1 MLSHDDSPVGAF
13 PRERALAGW
22 SPSSRRENVCGNT
35 ALLVCFQ
42 LRFISPDKDLT
53 KRLHFKDF
61 FEDYDS
67 NLLRGNDD
75 IFMQGSESQ
84 WGCSKADPLL
94 LKGRSA
100 IAFYGFL
107 EARADL
113 LLLSFLWDKLHLSS
127 SLTFKRLICLNF
139 LPLSKVLSSMKD
151 DFMYA
156 WWFECLPG
164 WIKDCE
170 EICRVSDMQDCV
182 WHSSR
187 AWFRGNC
194 ITPPHCVFFGQ
205 KNEEERQLHFGGD
218 FFVVSSPNEQSND
231 PALVVYQTVT
241 FKKYTHPIYSDI

>member
-13 PRERALAGW
+13 TRERALAGW

-35 ALLVCFQ
+35 ALLVCFP
-42 LRFISPDKDLT
+42 LRFISPYKDLT
-53 KRLHFKDF
+53 KRSHFKDF

-107 EARADL
+107 EARGVL

-127 SLTFKRLICLNF
+127 SLTFKRLICLNV

-187 AWFRGNC
+187 ACFRGKMHH
-194 ITPPHCVFFGQ
+194 TTTLCVLGQ
-205 KNEEERQLHFGGD
+205 KEEEAR
-218 FFVVSSPNEQSND
+218 
-231 PALVVYQTVT
+231 
-241 FKKYTHPIYSDI
+241 